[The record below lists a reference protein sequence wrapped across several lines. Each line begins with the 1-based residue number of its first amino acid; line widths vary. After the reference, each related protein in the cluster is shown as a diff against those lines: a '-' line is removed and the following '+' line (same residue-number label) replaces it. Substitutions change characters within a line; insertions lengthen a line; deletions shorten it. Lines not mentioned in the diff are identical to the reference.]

1 MHVGS
6 IAVVGFE
13 WAIQYGQS
21 LPEEDNSF
29 SFVLTVDDAKTLH
42 KTVVRKTI
50 EYAEQFFR
58 LSAGQTA
65 TGFIC
70 SRFPQWGLSRRSW
83 STPNSI
89 WSNLC
94 VWTATPSEQLKQNG
108 RWNRRR

>member
-13 WAIQYGQS
+13 GAIQYGQS
-21 LPEEDNSF
+21 LSEEGNSL
-29 SFVLTVDDAKTLH
+29 SFVCTVDDAKTLH
-42 KTVVRKTI
+42 KTAVRTTI
-50 EYAEQFFR
+50 EYGEQFFR

-70 SRFPQWGLSRRSW
+70 SRFQQWGLSRRNWSISNSSW
-83 STPNSI
+83 R
-89 WSNLC
+89 NLRAR
-94 VWTATPSEQLKQNG
+94 TATPSEQLKQNG

>member
-13 WAIQYGQS
+13 GGAIQYGQS
-21 LPEEDNSF
+21 LPEENKSF
-29 SFVLTVDDAKTLH
+29 SFLFTVDDAKTLH
-42 KTVVRKTI
+42 KTAFRKTI
-50 EYAEQFFR
+50 EYGEQFFR
-58 LSAGQTA
+58 LRAGQTA

-89 WSNLC
+89 WSNLR
-94 VWTATPSEQLKQNG
+94 VSTATPSE
-108 RWNRRR
+108 

>member
-13 WAIQYGQS
+13 GAIQYGQS

-29 SFVLTVDDAKTLH
+29 SFVFTVDDAKTLH

-50 EYAEQFFR
+50 EYREQFFR
-58 LSAGQTA
+58 LRAGQTA
-65 TGFIC
+65 TGLIC
-70 SRFPQWGLSRRSW
+70 SRFPQWGLSRRNW

-89 WSNLC
+89 WSNLRAR
-94 VWTATPSEQLKQNG
+94 TATPSEQLKQNG